1 MAQLGD
7 VAVHKLAMV
16 RAEIAPCPGNGFL
29 RDIDAQD
36 VGGAPFFEQV
46 RTETF
51 ATRRIQHALA
61 PDKVLRRRV
70 LHDVLARTIGMIG
83 RVRSLERQSLRSW
96 TQPLRHHHHAAAEAS
111 VDEGANNPATRR
123 ANSSRVCRVAM
134 QSNAASDIA
143 ARSYSPLYS
152 WAIRST

>member
-1 MAQLGD
+1 MAQIGD
-7 VAVHKLAMV
+7 ITAHKLAMV

-29 RDIDAQD
+29 GDVDAQD
-36 VGGAPFFEQV
+36 VCGAPFFEQV
-46 RTETF
+46 RTETL
-51 ATRRIQHALA
+51 ATRRIQHPLA

-70 LHDVLARTIGMIG
+70 MHDVLARAIGVIC

-96 TQPLRHHHHAAAEAS
+96 TRPLRHHAAAEAS
-111 VDEGANNPATRR
+111 VGGGASNPATRR

-143 ARSYSPLYS
+143 ARSCSPLYN
-152 WAIRST
+152 WAMHSA

>member
-7 VAVHKLAMV
+7 ITAHKLAMV

-36 VGGAPFFEQV
+36 VCGAPFFEQV
-46 RTETF
+46 RTETR

-61 PDKVLRRRV
+61 PDKLLRRRV
-70 LHDVLARTIGMIG
+70 MHNVLARTIGMIG
-83 RVRSLERQSLRSW
+83 RVRSLERQSLRSR
-96 TQPLRHHHHAAAEAS
+96 TQSLRHHAAAEAS
-111 VDEGANNPATRR
+111 VGEGANNPATRR

-143 ARSYSPLYS
+143 ARSYSPLYN
-152 WAIRST
+152 WAIHST